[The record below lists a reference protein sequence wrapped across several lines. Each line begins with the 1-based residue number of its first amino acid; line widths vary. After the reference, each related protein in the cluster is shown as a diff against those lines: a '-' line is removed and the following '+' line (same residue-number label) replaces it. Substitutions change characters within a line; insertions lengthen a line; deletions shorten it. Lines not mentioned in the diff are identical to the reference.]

1 MATKLEE
8 LSVTS
13 EELERFKVAFQ
24 DARFREL
31 FAQYAEEL
39 SNPENRRRYEEEIR
53 EMERER
59 GMDVQFVHPE
69 AGHVLRT
76 SVDGRQTCYLNL
88 CTNAVVR
95 KPHCVAGTDKDGRLG
110 THWSLPCTLTLP
122 REEQGP
128 GGGRE
133 LIYDVVFHPDTLRL
147 ASKSDKFRSMVDLT
161 ALNTVSQQFNVN
173 LDTGNVTTLSE
184 KYKGVPQTA
193 VIRKPLA
200 GAAPKPQDPADPLRF
215 PYPYDEKKRSRKT
228 TRPLPSKPHRERPTP
243 LEPTVPR
250 YTIRHR
256 SYVDLQD
263 YRDARDSAPSPVPKE
278 LVITVD
284 MPLLGCGN
292 DVNLHIKDKDLS
304 LESQKPAYKL
314 QLKLPYLVEDERG
327 TAQFN
332 KIKRQLVIT
341 VPVVQQNLP
350 KLIPAHPPA
359 STPKDDDSPQPNGIA
374 ENTEMPP
381 LCSLP
386 QDHPECPI
394 FTCSQ
399 DATTLTL
406 IIHVKDID
414 KHSVTSEASS
424 YQCEIRFCVKTG
436 NSPYVLFV
444 SFLPQYNLNTHYIA
458 VNVSADNMVIELTKS
473 SECFGPWKNLFF
485 GVNSNSLQERRFI
498 NEENVSEF
506 LENGLRPSTIPWS
519 TTVDQPLIDVME
531 MTDRRTHIRLN
542 KPELEEERLLT
553 DGDQSSGL
561 SGVTKLGSSRSDNTD
576 QSDTDDTTEERWQS
590 PHPAVDRPTS
600 PAAQCPVQ
608 LPGTD
613 HSTEDDEYLCTPAK
627 ELDEDD
633 LPECAELVRNPLPN
647 PSNTE
652 QVLQDVASC
661 DSSALV
667 LPDHRTQCA
676 FAFDNALLF
685 DLD

>member
-1 MATKLEE
+1 MAAKLEE

-39 SNPENRRRYEEEIR
+39 SDPEIRRRYEQEIR

-59 GMDVQFVHPE
+59 GVDVQFVHPE

-76 SVDGRQTCYLNL
+76 CADGRQTCYLNV
-88 CTNAVVR
+88 CSSTVVG
-95 KPHCVAGTDKDGRLG
+95 KPHSVAGADKEGRLG
-110 THWSLPCTLTLP
+110 QHWVLPCTLTLP
-122 REEQGP
+122 REEKGP
-128 GGGRE
+128 AAGRE

-147 ASKSDKFRSMVDLT
+147 ASRSAKFRSMVDLT
-161 ALNTVSQQFNVN
+161 ALSTVAQQFSVV
-173 LDTGNVTTLSE
+173 LDTTNVTTLSE
-184 KYKGVPQTA
+184 PYKGVPQTA
-193 VIRKPLA
+193 VIRKPVA

-215 PYPYDEKKRSRKT
+215 PYPYDEKKRSRKP
-228 TRPLPSKPHRERPTP
+228 TRPLPMKPHRERPVS

-256 SYVDLQD
+256 SYPDLQD
-263 YRDARDSAPSPVPKE
+263 YRDARDSVPSPVPKE

-284 MPLLGCGN
+284 LPLLSCAE
-292 DVNLHIKDKDLS
+292 DATLHIKGKELS
-304 LESQKPAYKL
+304 LESVKPAAYKL

-332 KIKRQLVIT
+332 KIKRQLVVT
-341 VPVVQQNLP
+341 LPVVQENLP
-350 KLIPAHPPA
+350 KLVPAHLPA
-359 STPKDDDSPQPNGIA
+359 PSPTDGDSPQPSRTA
-374 ENTEMPP
+374 DEMTP

-386 QDHPECPI
+386 QDHPECPL

-424 YQCEIRFCVKTG
+424 YQCEIRFCVQTG

-444 SFLPQYNLNTHYIA
+444 SFLPQYSLNTHDIA
-458 VNVSADNMVIELTKS
+458 VSVSADNMVIELTKS

-485 GVNSNSLQERRFI
+485 GVNSNSLQERKFI

-506 LENGLRPSTIPWS
+506 LENGVRPSTIPWS
-519 TTVDQPLIDVME
+519 TTVDQPLINVME
-531 MTDRRTHIRLN
+531 MTDKRAHIRLN
-542 KPELEEERLLT
+542 KPELEEDRLLT

-561 SGVTKLGSSRSDNTD
+561 SGVTNLGSSHSDNTD
-576 QSDTDDTTEERWQS
+576 QSDTDETAEEKWPS
-590 PHPAVDRPTS
+590 PHPAIDCPTS
-600 PAAQCPVQ
+600 PAAQPPVQ

-613 HSTEDDEYLCTPAK
+613 HSTEDLCTPAN

-633 LPECAELVRNPLPN
+633 LPDGAKLVQNPIPN
-647 PSNTE
+647 PSRTE
-652 QVLQDVASC
+652 QVLRDVASSY
-661 DSSALV
+661 SSALV
-667 LPDHRTQCA
+667 PADHRTQCA
-676 FAFDNALLF
+676 FKFDNALLF